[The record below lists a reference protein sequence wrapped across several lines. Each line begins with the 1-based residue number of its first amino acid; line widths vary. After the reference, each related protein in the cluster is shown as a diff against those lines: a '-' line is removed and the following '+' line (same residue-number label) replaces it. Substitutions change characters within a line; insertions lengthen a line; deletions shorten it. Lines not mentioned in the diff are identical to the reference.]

1 MAQLGRPRSFDRDEA
16 LQRAMEVFWALGYE
30 GATLEDL
37 QIAMGG
43 ITAPSFYAAF
53 GSKEKLFLEAVELYR
68 RTVGIIPMDALTQ
81 TVTACASVEA
91 MLRAAV
97 DCFCRRDRPHGCLIV
112 LGTMNCSRASSKVQ
126 KHLLVLRQKRGE
138 QIKRRLERGVAE
150 GDLPSDTDVPALA
163 SFYTAALLG
172 LCMHARDGASRK
184 ALMAAVG
191 GAMAAWDNLVERRN
205 SPGVTTKSLVL

>member
-1 MAQLGRPRSFDRDEA
+1 MAQLGRPRSFDREEA

-68 RTVGIIPMDALTQ
+68 RTVGILPMDALTQ
-81 TVTACASVEA
+81 SATARAAIEA

-97 DCFCRRDRPHGCLIV
+97 DCFCRRDKPHGCLIV
-112 LGTMNCSRASSKVQ
+112 LGTMNCSHASSRVQ
-126 KHLLVLRQKRGE
+126 KHLFTLRLQRGE

-150 GDLPSDTDVPALA
+150 GDLPADADVPTLA
-163 SFYTAALLG
+163 SFYTTALLG
-172 LCMHARDGASRK
+172 LSMHARDGASRK

-191 GAMAAWDNLVERRN
+191 GAMAAWDNLVEKR
-205 SPGVTTKSLVL
+205 SADSS

>member
-1 MAQLGRPRSFDRDEA
+1 MAQLGRPRSFDREQA

-68 RTVGIIPMDALTQ
+68 RTVGIVPMDALMAPA
-81 TVTACASVEA
+81 TARASIEA
-91 MLRAAV
+91 MLCAAV
-97 DCFCRRDRPHGCLIV
+97 DCFCRRNKPHGCLIV
-112 LGTMNCSRASSKVQ
+112 LGTMNCSHASSRVQ
-126 KHLLVLRQKRGE
+126 KHLLTLRRERGK

-150 GDLPSDTDVPALA
+150 GDLPADADVPALA
-163 SFYTAALLG
+163 SFYTTALLG
-172 LCMHARDGASRK
+172 LSMHARDGASRK
-184 ALMAAVG
+184 ALMSAAA
-191 GAMAAWDNLVERRN
+191 GAMAAWDNLVEKR
-205 SPGVTTKSLVL
+205 SSI